1 MTALR
6 CLECTK
12 CGTQHAADRLMNLCP
27 CGGIL
32 YPRYD
37 LAALKGSYDRT
48 ELANGPKTLWRYRR
62 VLPVRDDG
70 NVISLGEGFTPIFQA
85 SRRGPFRAFPSLYI
99 KDEGPNPTQSFKAR
113 GMSPA
118 ISMAKELGVKEV
130 ALPSAGN
137 AGSAAAAY
145 SAKAGLT
152 AYVFMPDD
160 TPSLIVSECIAY
172 GARVYLVKGL
182 INVCGRLVAAG
193 VRARGWFDLSTLK
206 EPYRVEGKKTMGYE
220 VAEQLGW
227 TLPDWIFYPTGGG
240 TGLVGMWKAFAE
252 MEALGWIGAKRPR
265 MVSVQAAGCQ
275 PIVKAF
281 TEGRPDSVLHE
292 NAHTVASGLR
302 VPKALGDYLIL
313 KALRE
318 SGGLAVAVTDEEL
331 LRAQREI
338 AEIQGILPCPEGGAT
353 WAALQKLVGQGTVRP
368 TETIVLFNTGSGLKY
383 PECLPREAPVL
394 DPEDPKVLEAV
405 A

>member
-1 MTALR
+1 MTH
-6 CLECTK
+6 LECTR
-12 CGTQHAADRLMNLCP
+12 CGKTHAPAQPINLCP

-37 LAALKGSYDRT
+37 LAGLHGKYPRD
-48 ELANGPKTLWRYRR
+48 EVKDGPNTLWRYRR
-62 VLPVRDDG
+62 VLPIRNEANLV
-70 NVISLGEGFTPIFQA
+70 SLGEGFTPIFQA
-85 SRRGPFRAFPSLYI
+85 RRSGPFQAYTGLHF

-113 GMSPA
+113 GMTVA
-118 ISMAKELGVKEV
+118 ISMAKELGVKQV

-145 SAKAGLT
+145 AAAAGLS

-182 INVCGRLVAAG
+182 INVCGRLAAEG
-193 VRARGWFDLSTLK
+193 SKTRGWFDLSTLK

-220 VAEQLGW
+220 IAEQLGW
-227 TLPDWIFYPTGGG
+227 ELPDWIFYPTGGG
-240 TGLVGMWKAFAE
+240 TGLVGMWKAFEE
-252 MEALGWIGAKRPR
+252 MEALGWIGSKRPR

-281 TEGRPDSVLHE
+281 QEGRAESALYE

-313 KALRE
+313 QALRQ
-318 SGGLAVAVTDEEL
+318 SRGLAIAVTDQEL
-331 LRAQREI
+331 LQAQREI
-338 AEIQGILPCPEGGAT
+338 AESQGILPCPEGGAT
-353 WAALQKLVGQGTVRP
+353 WAALQKLVAQGTAKP

-383 PECLPREAPVL
+383 PECLPGEAPVL
-394 DPEDPKVLEAV
+394 DPSDPTVLDAV
-405 A
+405 R

>member
-1 MTALR
+1 MIH
-6 CLECTK
+6 LECTRCRK
-12 CGTQHAADRLMNLCP
+12 RHSPARPMNLCE

-37 LAALKGSYDRT
+37 LARLRGAYNRAEVG
-48 ELANGPKTLWRYRR
+48 NGPDTLWRYQRI
-62 VLPVRDDG
+62 LPVKDPA
-70 NVISLGEGFTPIFQA
+70 NVISLGEGFTPMFRTI
-85 SRRGPFRAFPSLYI
+85 RRGPFEPYSGLFI

-113 GMSPA
+113 GMAVA
-118 ISMAKELGVKEV
+118 ISMAKELGVQTV

-145 SAKAGLT
+145 AAKAGIA

-172 GARVYLVKGL
+172 GAHVYLVKGL
-182 INVCGRLVAAG
+182 INICGRLVAAG
-193 VRARGWFDLSTLK
+193 ARARGWFDLSTLK

-227 TLPDWIFYPTGGG
+227 ELPEWIFYPTGGG

-252 MEALGWIGAKRPR
+252 MEALGWIGPKRPR
-265 MVSVQAAGCQ
+265 MVAVQAAGCQ
-275 PIVKAF
+275 PIARAF
-281 TEGRPDSVLHE
+281 AEGKPESVLFE

-302 VPKALGDYLIL
+302 VPKPLADYLIL
-313 KALRE
+313 QALRE
-318 SGGLAVAVTDEEL
+318 SGGLAIAVTDEEM
-331 LRAQREI
+331 LRAQREM
-338 AEIQGILPCPEGGAT
+338 AETQGILPCPEGGAT
-353 WAALQKLVGQGTVRP
+353 WAALRKLTAEGRVKS
-368 TETIVLFNTGSGLKY
+368 TERIVLFNTGSGLKY

-394 DPEDPKVLEAV
+394 DPDDPKALDAV

>member
-1 MTALR
+1 MTH
-6 CLECTK
+6 LECTR
-12 CGTQHAADRLMNLCP
+12 CGARHSPAQLINLCT

-37 LAALKGSYDRT
+37 LAALSETYDR
-48 ELANGPKTLWRYRR
+48 EEVKAGPPTLWRYRR
-62 VLPVRDDG
+62 VLPVQDNA
-70 NVISLGEGFTPIFQA
+70 NVVSLGEGFTPMFRA
-85 SRRGPFRAFPSLYI
+85 HRRGPFQPYTALYI
-99 KDEGPNPTQSFKAR
+99 KDEGPNPTASFKAR

-118 ISMAKELGVKEV
+118 LSMAKKLGAKEV

-145 SAKAGLT
+145 AAAADLT

-182 INVCGRLVAAG
+182 INICGRLVAAG
-193 VRARGWFDLSTLK
+193 VKTRGWFDLSTLK

-227 TLPDWIFYPTGGG
+227 ELPDWIFYPTGGG

-252 MEALGWIGAKRPR
+252 MEALCWIGRKRPR

-275 PIVKAF
+275 PIVRAF
-281 TEGRPDSVLHE
+281 AEGTSESLLYE

-318 SGGLAVAVTDEEL
+318 SNGLAIAVTDEEL
-331 LRAQREI
+331 LRAQQEI
-338 AEIQGILPCPEGGAT
+338 AETQGILPCPEGGAT
-353 WAALQKLVGQGTVRP
+353 WAALQRLVTQGEVKP

-383 PECLPREAPVL
+383 PDILPREAPIL
-394 DPEDPKVLEAV
+394 DPDDPHALDSVN
-405 A
+405 

>member
-1 MTALR
+1 MAMAS
-6 CLECTK
+6 LECTR
-12 CGTQHAADRLMNLCP
+12 CGAIHSPAQLINLCT

-37 LAALKGSYDRT
+37 LAGLRGRYDRA
-48 ELANGPKTLWRYRR
+48 EVKDGPATLWRYRR
-62 VLPVRDDG
+62 VLPLRNDADPV
-70 NVISLGEGFTPIFQA
+70 SLGEGFTPVFPAQ
-85 SRRGPFRAFPSLYI
+85 RRGPFQAYTALHI
-99 KDEGPNPTQSFKAR
+99 KDEGPNPTASFKAR

-118 ISMAKELGVKEV
+118 ISMARELGVREV

-145 SAKAGLT
+145 AAAAGLT

-160 TPSLIVSECIAY
+160 TPALIVSECIAY
-172 GARVYLVKGL
+172 GAKVYLVKGL
-182 INVCGRLVAAG
+182 IHVCGRLAAAG
-193 VRARGWFDLSTLK
+193 AKERGWFDLSTLK

-220 VAEQLGW
+220 VAEQFGW
-227 TLPDWIFYPTGGG
+227 GLPYWSFCRTGGG
-240 TGLVGMWKAFAE
+240 TGLVGMWKAFDE
-252 MEALGWIGAKRPR
+252 MEALGWIGRKRPR

-275 PIVKAF
+275 PIVRAF
-281 TEGRPDSVLHE
+281 AEGTSESVLHE

-313 KALRE
+313 RVLRE
-318 SGGLAVAVTDEEL
+318 SRGLAIAVADEDL

-338 AEIQGILPCPEGGAT
+338 AETQGILPCPEGGAT
-353 WAALQKLVGQGTVRP
+353 WAALQQLVARGTVKP

-383 PECLPREAPVL
+383 PECLPHEVPVL
-394 DPEDPKVLEAV
+394 DPNDPRALDAV

>member
-1 MTALR
+1 MTH
-6 CLECTK
+6 LECTR
-12 CGTQHAADRLMNLCP
+12 CGTTHSPAALINLCT

-37 LAALKGSYDRT
+37 LTALRGKYDRA
-48 ELANGPKTLWRYRR
+48 EVKDGPPTLWRYRR
-62 VLPVRDDG
+62 VLPVRDEA
-70 NVISLGEGFTPIFQA
+70 NVISLGEGYTPMFRA
-85 SRRGPFRAFPSLYI
+85 HRRGPFQPYTALYI
-99 KDEGPNPTQSFKAR
+99 KDEGPNPTASFKAR

-118 ISMAKELGVKEV
+118 LSMAKKLGVREV

-145 SAKAGLT
+145 AAAAGLT

-172 GARVYLVKGL
+172 GAKVYLVKGL

-193 VRARGWFDLSTLK
+193 VKTRGWFDLSTLK

-227 TLPDWIFYPTGGG
+227 ELPDWIFYPTGGG

-252 MEALGWIGAKRPR
+252 MEALCWIGRKRPR

-275 PIVKAF
+275 PIVRAF
-281 TEGRPDSVLHE
+281 AEGTSESILYE

-318 SGGLAVAVTDEEL
+318 SNGLAIAVTDEEL
-331 LRAQREI
+331 LRAKQEI
-338 AEIQGILPCPEGGAT
+338 AETQGILPCPEGGAT
-353 WAALQKLVGQGTVRP
+353 WAALQRLVTQGEVKP

-383 PECLPREAPVL
+383 PDVLPREAPIL
-394 DPEDPKVLEAV
+394 DPDDPHALDSVT
-405 A
+405 

>member
-1 MTALR
+1 MTH
-6 CLECTK
+6 LECTR
-12 CGTQHAADRLMNLCP
+12 CGTTHSPAALMNLCP

-37 LAALKGSYDRT
+37 LAALRGTYDRT
-48 ELANGPKTLWRYRR
+48 EVKDGPPTLWRYRR
-62 VLPVRDDG
+62 ILPVQDEAK
-70 NVISLGEGFTPIFQA
+70 VVSLGEGFTPMFRA
-85 SRRGPFRAFPSLYI
+85 HRRGPFQPYTALVI
-99 KDEGPNPTQSFKAR
+99 KDEGPNPTASFKAR

-118 ISMAKELGVKEV
+118 MSMAKLLGAKAV

-145 SAKAGLT
+145 AAAAGLAT
-152 AYVFMPDD
+152 YVFMPED

-172 GARVYLVKGL
+172 GAHVYLVKGL

-193 VRARGWFDLSTLK
+193 VKTRGWFDLSTLK

-227 TLPDWIFYPTGGG
+227 ELPDWIFYPTGGG

-252 MEALGWIGAKRPR
+252 MEALGWIGPKRPR

-281 TEGRPDSVLHE
+281 AEGKPDSVLHE

-318 SGGLAVAVTDEEL
+318 SRGLAIAVTDEEL

-338 AEIQGILPCPEGGAT
+338 AETQGILPCPEGGAT
-353 WAALQKLVGQGTVRP
+353 WTALQTLVAQGVVKP
-368 TETIVLFNTGSGLKY
+368 TERIVLFNTGSGLKY
-383 PECLPREAPVL
+383 PDVLPHEVPVL
-394 DPEDPKVLEAV
+394 DPDDPHALDSVT
-405 A
+405 

>member
-1 MTALR
+1 MTH
-6 CLECTK
+6 LECTR
-12 CGTQHAADRLMNLCP
+12 CGATHSPAQLINLCT

-37 LAALKGSYDRT
+37 LTALRGKYDRA
-48 ELANGPKTLWRYRR
+48 EVKDGPPTLWRYRR
-62 VLPVRDDG
+62 VLPVRDEA
-70 NVISLGEGFTPIFQA
+70 NVISLGEGFTPMFQA
-85 SRRGPFRAFPSLYI
+85 LRRGPFQPYTALYI
-99 KDEGPNPTQSFKAR
+99 KDEGPNPTASFKAR

-118 ISMAKELGVKEV
+118 VSMAKLLGAKAV

-145 SAKAGLT
+145 AAAAGLT

-160 TPSLIVSECIAY
+160 TPSLIVGECIAY
-172 GARVYLVKGL
+172 GAKVYLVKGL

-193 VRARGWFDLSTLK
+193 AKTRGWFDLSTLK

-220 VAEQLGW
+220 VAEQLRW
-227 TLPDWIFYPTGGG
+227 ELPDWIFYPTGGG

-252 MEALGWIGAKRPR
+252 METLGWIGRKRPR

-281 TEGRPDSVLHE
+281 AEGKPESVLHE
-292 NAHTVASGLR
+292 NAQTVASGLR
-302 VPKALGDYLIL
+302 VPKALADYLIL
-313 KALRE
+313 RALRE
-318 SGGLAVAVTDEEL
+318 SNGLAIAVTDEEL
-331 LRAQREI
+331 LRAQQEI
-338 AEIQGILPCPEGGAT
+338 AETQGILPCPEGGAT
-353 WAALQKLVGQGTVRP
+353 WAALQKLVGQGVVKP

-383 PECLPREAPVL
+383 PDVLPHEAPVL
-394 DPEDPKVLEAV
+394 DPDDPHALDSVN
-405 A
+405 

>member
-1 MTALR
+1 MTS
-6 CLECTK
+6 LECTR
-12 CGTQHAADRLMNLCP
+12 CGATHSPATLINLCT

-37 LAALKGSYDRT
+37 LAGLRGKYDRN
-48 ELANGPKTLWRYRR
+48 EVKDGPGTLWRYRR
-62 VLPVRDDG
+62 VLPVRDEA
-70 NVISLGEGFTPIFQA
+70 NVISLGEGFTPMFPA
-85 SRRGPFRAFPSLYI
+85 RRRGPFQPYTDLFI
-99 KDEGPNPTQSFKAR
+99 KDEGPNPTASFKAR

-118 ISMAKELGVKEV
+118 ISMAKELGAREV

-145 SAKAGLT
+145 AAAAGLT

-160 TPSLIVSECIAY
+160 TPALIVSECIAY

-182 INVCGRLVAAG
+182 INVCGKLVAAG
-193 VRARGWFDLSTLK
+193 AKTRGWFDLSTLK

-227 TLPDWIFYPTGGG
+227 ELPDWIFYPTGGG

-252 MEALGWIGAKRPR
+252 MEALGWIGRKRPR
-265 MVSVQAAGCQ
+265 MVAVQATGCQ

-281 TEGRPDSVLHE
+281 GEGRSDSVLHE

-313 KALRE
+313 QVLRE
-318 SGGLAVAVTDEEL
+318 SRGLAIAVTDEEL

-338 AEIQGILPCPEGGAT
+338 AETQGILPCPEGGAT
-353 WAALQKLVGQGTVRP
+353 WAALQKLVAQGTVKP
-368 TETIVLFNTGSGLKY
+368 TERIVLFNTGSGLKY
-383 PECLPREAPVL
+383 PELLPREAPVL
-394 DPEDPKVLEAV
+394 DPNDPKVLDAV
-405 A
+405 V

>member
-1 MTALR
+1 MTG
-6 CLECTK
+6 LECTR
-12 CGTQHAADRLMNLCP
+12 CGATHSPATLINLCT

-37 LAALKGSYDRT
+37 LAGLRGKYDRN
-48 ELANGPKTLWRYRR
+48 EVKDGPGTLWRYRR
-62 VLPVRDDG
+62 VLPVRDEA
-70 NVISLGEGFTPIFQA
+70 NVISLGEGFTPIFPA
-85 SRRGPFRAFPSLYI
+85 RRRGPFQAYTALYI
-99 KDEGPNPTQSFKAR
+99 KDEGPNPTASFKAR

-118 ISMAKELGVKEV
+118 ISMAKELGAKEV

-145 SAKAGLT
+145 AAAAGLT

-160 TPSLIVSECIAY
+160 TPALIVSECIAY

-182 INVCGRLVAAG
+182 INVCGKLVAAG
-193 VRARGWFDLSTLK
+193 AKTRGWFDLSTLK

-227 TLPDWIFYPTGGG
+227 ELPDWIFYPTGGG

-252 MEALGWIGAKRPR
+252 MEALGWIARKRPR
-265 MVSVQAAGCQ
+265 MVAVQATGCQ

-281 TEGRPDSVLHE
+281 GEGRSDSVLHE
-292 NAHTVASGLR
+292 HAHTVASGLR

-313 KALRE
+313 QVLRE
-318 SGGLAVAVTDEEL
+318 SRGLAIAVTDEEL

-338 AEIQGILPCPEGGAT
+338 AEMQGILPCPEGGAT
-353 WAALQKLVGQGTVRP
+353 WAALQKLVAQGAVKP
-368 TETIVLFNTGSGLKY
+368 TERIVLFNTGSGLKY
-383 PECLPREAPVL
+383 PELLPREAPVL
-394 DPEDPKVLEAV
+394 DPNDPKALDAV